1 MLRIEF
7 HKRNVFMQKKTGFF
21 LSQACLSG
29 DDSGDDDL
37 TQMDHYDASF
47 IQEQSTQAG
56 VE

>member
-1 MLRIEF
+1 LNLIRDLLL
-7 HKRNVFMQKKTGFF
+7 QKTAGFF
-21 LSQACLSG
+21 LTQACLSG
-29 DDSGDDDL
+29 DDSGDDDF